1 MHLDKNYS
9 IIELTIEWVI
19 WMNNGKE
26 VIALCQ
32 NYYKIVNFEYDEDD
46 FISEKLINIYKDYL
60 FKININNNDDVKT
73 AKKMDEVLN
82 KYIDDYVFRKEMNKE
97 LLKVKISRSCADILK
112 AIVDSI
118 LAIFNHYQE
127 YTTRNIYVSRWI

>member
-1 MHLDKNYS
+1 
-9 IIELTIEWVI
+9 
-19 WMNNGKE
+19 MNNGKE
-26 VIALCQ
+26 VIALCP
-32 NYYKIVNFEYDEDD
+32 NYYKIVNFEYDEEDY
-46 FISEKLINIYKDYL
+46 ISEKLINIYKDYL
-60 FKININNNDDVKT
+60 FKINVSNVEDVNT

-97 LLKVKISRSCADILK
+97 LLKVKINRSCADILK

>member
-1 MHLDKNYS
+1 
-9 IIELTIEWVI
+9 
-19 WMNNGKE
+19 MNNGKE
-26 VIALCQ
+26 IIALCP
-32 NYYKIVNFEYDEDD
+32 NYYKIVNFDYDDEDY
-46 FISEKLINIYKDYL
+46 ISEKLINIYKDYL
-60 FKININNNDDVKT
+60 FKININSIDDVNT
-73 AKKMDEVLN
+73 AKQMDEVLN

-97 LLKVKISRSCADILK
+97 LLNVKINKSCTDILK

>member
-1 MHLDKNYS
+1 MDKA
-9 IIELTIEWVI
+9 
-19 WMNNGKE
+19 KK

-32 NYYKIVNFEYDEDD
+32 NYYKIVNFEYDDEDH
-46 FISEKLINIYKDYL
+46 ISEKLINIYKDYL
-60 FKININNNDDVKT
+60 FKIDPNNADEVST
-73 AKKMDEVLN
+73 VKKMDEVLN
-82 KYIDDYVFRKEMNKE
+82 KYIDDYVFRKEMTKE
-97 LLKVKISRSCADILK
+97 LLKVRINKKCADILR